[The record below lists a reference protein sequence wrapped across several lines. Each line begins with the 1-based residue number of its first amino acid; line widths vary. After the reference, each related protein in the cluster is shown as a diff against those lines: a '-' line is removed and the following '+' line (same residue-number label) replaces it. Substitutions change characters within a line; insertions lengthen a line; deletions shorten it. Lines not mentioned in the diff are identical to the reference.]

1 MCSGFQISGLHD
13 VHIVEINV
21 AIKNKIN
28 MRTTSSNL
36 SLVHAS
42 VDILNK
48 IFINFRKYY
57 QATIFLSVLGVLQF
71 FVHRTL
77 VFNLPILSCSEI
89 GSR

>member
-42 VDILNK
+42 VDILNN
-48 IFINFRKYY
+48 IVINIRQYY
-57 QATIFLSVLGVLQF
+57 QVTIVLSVLGVL
-71 FVHRTL
+71 
-77 VFNLPILSCSEI
+77 
-89 GSR
+89 

>member
-1 MCSGFQISGLHD
+1 MCSGYQISGLHD

-42 VDILNK
+42 VDILNN
-48 IFINFRKYY
+48 IVINIRKYY
-57 QATIFLSVLGVLQF
+57 QVTIVLSVLGVL
-71 FVHRTL
+71 
-77 VFNLPILSCSEI
+77 
-89 GSR
+89 

>member
-1 MCSGFQISGLHD
+1 MCSGYQISGLHD

-42 VDILNK
+42 VDILNN
-48 IFINFRKYY
+48 IVINIRKYY
-57 QATIFLSVLGVLQF
+57 QVTIVLSVIGVL
-71 FVHRTL
+71 
-77 VFNLPILSCSEI
+77 
-89 GSR
+89 

>member
-42 VDILNK
+42 VDILNN
-48 IFINFRKYY
+48 IVINIRKYY
-57 QATIFLSVLGVLQF
+57 QVTIVLSVIGVL
-71 FVHRTL
+71 
-77 VFNLPILSCSEI
+77 
-89 GSR
+89 